1 MDIEYTSAKPTQGSL
16 PWVEKYRPGDLKD
29 LISHNHIINTIQRYI
44 QEKNLPNLLFYGP
57 PGTGKTSTIVA
68 CAKHMYGK
76 DFSMMV
82 LELNASDARGI
93 DVVRQIIKTFA
104 ETQVPFTNSEY
115 NIKLIILDEA
125 DAMTRDA
132 QAALRRIMEKYSKT
146 TRFCLICNYVGLV
159 HPGFE
164 DHPGSSV

>member
-1 MDIEYTSAKPTQGSL
+1 M
-16 PWVEKYRPGDLKD
+16 
-29 LISHNHIINTIQRYI
+29 
-44 QEKNLPNLLFYGP
+44 PNLLFYGP

-68 CAKHMYGK
+68 SARKMYGK
-76 DFSMMV
+76 DYNMMV

-93 DVVRQIIKTFA
+93 DVVRDIIKTFA

-146 TRFCLICNYVGLV
+146 TRFCMICNYVRNYLSRSRRS
-159 HPGFE
+159 FRLFSLE
-164 DHPGSSV
+164 QLGSSSSRSQRKMPVED

>member
-1 MDIEYTSAKPTQGSL
+1 
-16 PWVEKYRPGDLKD
+16 
-29 LISHNHIINTIQRYI
+29 
-44 QEKNLPNLLFYGP
+44 
-57 PGTGKTSTIVA
+57 
-68 CAKHMYGK
+68 MYGK
-76 DFSMMV
+76 DYNMMV

-93 DVVRQIIKTFA
+93 DVVRDIIKTFA

-146 TRFCLICNYVGLV
+146 TRFCMICNYV
-159 HPGFE
+159 
-164 DHPGSSV
+164 SSDNSRSPRSFPLCSQEQQDSSSNKFQRKMLAVDSNIFAIQKESISLTKLFKTSSRSAKEI

>member
-1 MDIEYTSAKPTQGSL
+1 M
-16 PWVEKYRPGDLKD
+16 
-29 LISHNHIINTIQRYI
+29 
-44 QEKNLPNLLFYGP
+44 FYGP

-68 CAKHMYGK
+68 CAKYMYGK
-76 DFSMMV
+76 DYNMMV

-93 DVVRQIIKTFA
+93 DVVRDIIKTFA
-104 ETQVPFTNSEY
+104 ETQVPFTTSEY

-146 TRFCLICNYVGLV
+146 TRFCMICNYVGV
-159 HPGFE
+159 
-164 DHPGSSV
+164 